1 MAKVEAPN
9 LPKILWQHPDPKCTQ
24 MYKFKSFVEHKRTLD
39 LPVDCQSSFI
49 WHQAHIPQTFKA
61 LHTYSISRRADFWND
76 VYQYFPIIAS
86 GAPAYSVDESIPI
99 DALPK
104 WFPGLSL
111 NFAENILYTADP
123 NDRSKRTKLN
133 KEDSRIAVVEVR
145 EGITSRREITW
156 RQLRT
161 RTFRFAAAMK
171 SRGVMKGDRVAL
183 VAGNGLDTL
192 CVFLGATKLG
202 ALFSSSSCDM
212 GSQGIL
218 ERLQQIKP
226 KWVFV
231 DDAAVY
237 NGRTFEMREK
247 MMEIVQGMD
256 GVKNFKGIVSMP
268 RFLGKPRDL
277 TGLRSVVALDEFLNK
292 GRGILPEDVNF
303 ERVGFQDGFLI
314 VYSSG
319 TTGPPK
325 CIVHGV
331 GGIVISAFKEFG
343 LHRGLSHKSTVMQYT
358 TTGWI
363 MYLGSVLTLLSGAKL
378 IMYDGSPF
386 IPRVDT
392 FIQLIAQE
400 RVTYFGTSPRY
411 FQTLQSNNI
420 SPKKAADISSLEMV
434 TSTGM
439 VLPPALFAYFYSDDG
454 FPSHTHLTNISGG
467 TDIAGAFA
475 DGNSLDPVYATGGC
489 QGPSLGIDLQVYDPS
504 ILEGL
509 EGKALP
515 DGGEGE
521 LVAVQAF
528 PNTPIKFWGD
538 PGDKK
543 YHAAYYA
550 RFKHV
555 WTHGDL
561 VSYQPHTNAFMLH
574 GRADGVLNPSGVRFG
589 SAEIYGIVDTHFA
602 KEVEDSVCI
611 GQRRKEDKDVSTWTV
626 QPFRSGTDPPLG
638 TSPFICQDARRPCL
652 HLAARR
658 ADQGSDK
665 DVAKQTPCT
674 GLHL

>member
-1 MAKVEAPN
+1 M
-9 LPKILWQHPDPKCTQ
+9 PKILWQHPDPQSTQ
-24 MYKFKSFVEHKRTLD
+24 LYKFKSFVERKHNLN
-39 LPVDCQSSFI
+39 LPVSHYLSSSSFKAYMYI
-49 WHQAHIPQTFKA
+49 QTFQV
-61 LHTYSISRRADFWND
+61 LHTYSVSRRADFWND
-76 VYQYFPIIAS
+76 IYQYLPIIAS
-86 GAPAYSVDESIPI
+86 GTPAYSVDESVPI

-123 NDRSKRTKLN
+123 DDRSKVTKLH
-133 KEDSRIAVVEVR
+133 KEDSRIAIVEIR
-145 EGITSRREITW
+145 EGASSRREITW

-212 GSQGIL
+212 GSRGIL
-218 ERLQQIKP
+218 ERLRQIQP

-237 NGRTFEMREK
+237 NGKTFEMREK
-247 MMEIVQGMD
+247 MTEIVHGMD
-256 GVKNFKGIVSMP
+256 GVENFKGIVSIP
-268 RFLGKPRDL
+268 RFLGKPRAVS
-277 TGLRSVVALDEFLNK
+277 GMRGVVALDEFLNK
-292 GRGILPEDVNF
+292 GRGILPEEIDF

-331 GGIVISAFKEFG
+331 GGVVLSARKEG
-343 LHRGLSHKSTVMQYT
+343 ALHREFSHASTAMQYT

-363 MYLGSVLTLLSGAKL
+363 MYLASVQTLLFGAKL

-386 IPRVDT
+386 VPRVST
-392 FIQLIAQE
+392 FLELIAQE
-400 RVTYFGTSPRY
+400 KVTHFGSSPRY
-411 FQTLQSNNI
+411 LQTLQSHNI
-420 SPKKAADISSLEMV
+420 SPKKVADISSLEIV

-454 FPSHTHLTNISGG
+454 FPSHTHLANISGG
-467 TDIAGAFA
+467 TDIAGSFSDANA
-475 DGNSLDPVYATGGC
+475 LDPVYATGGC
-489 QGPSLGIDLQVYDPS
+489 QGPCLGVDLQVYDPN
-504 ILEGL
+504 IPHGL
-509 EGKALP
+509 AGKALP
-515 DGGEGE
+515 EGAEGE

-528 PNTPIKFWGD
+528 PNIPIKFWGD
-538 PGDKK
+538 GGNEK
-543 YHAAYYA
+543 YRAAYFA
-550 RFKHV
+550 RFEHV

-561 VSYQPHTNAFMLH
+561 ISYQPRTKAVMLH

-589 SAEIYGIVDTHFA
+589 SAEIYGVVDAHFP
-602 KEVEDSVCI
+602 EMVEDSVCV
-611 GQRRKEDKDVSTWTV
+611 GQRRERDKDVSCSQSTT
-626 QPFRSGTDPPLG
+626 PLFG
-638 TSPFICQDARRPCL
+638 WEC
-652 HLAARR
+652 
-658 ADQGSDK
+658 
-665 DVAKQTPCT
+665 
-674 GLHL
+674 